1 MGPEVKDHVS
11 LQWPSYEQPQGSNLR
26 AQRNSPATF
35 EPLYDGFGVSAMW
48 AVLTAAVVVVF
59 EFSAGTYVLITMT
72 FIYFMTRSF
81 LF

>member
-1 MGPEVKDHVS
+1 MARIC
-11 LQWPSYEQPQGSNLR
+11 LQWSLYKQPQDSNLR

-35 EPLYDGFGVSAMW
+35 EPLYDGFGVYAMW
-48 AVLTAAVVVVF
+48 VVLTAAVVVVF
-59 EFSAGTYVLITMT
+59 EFSVGTYVLITMT